1 MGISKFITPKTPLI
15 FKELKFKIE
24 KAIKNEILEMNAEN
38 ALKDAIEYSLLN
50 GGKRYRPIFV
60 LLISQILNKNLDSMY
75 AGLCVE
81 FLHTASLI
89 ADDLPS
95 MDNELLRRDK
105 KSLHLKFNE
114 ANAILASYSLI
125 SLAYEMI
132 IKNKKVLEKT
142 VSKEKANEICVI
154 AIEMISKY
162 AGVNGATLGQHLDL
176 FSSDFSIDNINRIIK
191 LKTISLFEISF
202 VLGWLFG
209 LGDLDKLDIV
219 KNAAYNFGMAF
230 QIKDDLDDFEEDLK
244 KEKKINI
251 AIALGKEKAQMSLDE
266 SVLNFEKALKELNL
280 YTESFKYLIKKL
292 QIF

>member
-1 MGISKFITPKTPLI
+1 MSISKILKPATPRI
-15 FKELKFKIE
+15 FKELKEKIE
-24 KAIKNEILEMNAEN
+24 KAIKNEILKMSDKNT
-38 ALKDAIEYSLLN
+38 LRDAIDYSLLN

-60 LLISQILNKNLDSMY
+60 LLISQILNKNLDSTY

-95 MDNELLRRDK
+95 MDNELLRRNK
-105 KSLHLKFNE
+105 KALHLKFNE
-114 ANAILASYSLI
+114 ADAILASYSLI
-125 SLAYEMI
+125 SLSYEMI

-142 VSKEKANEICVI
+142 VSKEKANEICVL

-176 FSSDFSIDNINRIIK
+176 FSNDFSIDNINKIIQ

-209 LGDLDKLDIV
+209 LGDFDKLDTV
-219 KNAAYNFGMAF
+219 KKAAYNFGMAF
-230 QIKDDLDDFEEDLK
+230 QIKDDLDDLDEDLK
-244 KEKKINI
+244 KGKKINI
-251 AIALGKEKAQMSLDE
+251 AIALGKEKAQKSLDKAI
-266 SVLNFEKALKELNL
+266 LNFENSLKELNL
-280 YTESFKYLIKKL
+280 YSEPFQFLIDM
-292 QIF
+292 F